1 MRRIAR
7 LRFVMSDTAEIC
19 MALEP
24 AYTYLVCST
33 RSSTSTDTSR
43 TPLLIMRSSMQR
55 SAAEKPVMERNGFSF
70 GPTLSLL
77 AESSTGCFTPMLL
90 QPSSRPAVSSAD
102 TLMMPRRR
110 SNGVFMAASFRRESL
125 FALVVG
131 VDHIAGDHHHDFLGR
146 VTRFGA
152 DRVADV
158 DTAASAGFVLRRRR
172 AGVGAALLCRGLLGL
187 ELGDLGAQQI
197 VHVVDFGL
205 DRLHMGRAAHH
216 QHAYH
221 ENSLGPDV
229 HGRSP

>member
-33 RSSTSTDTSR
+33 RSSTSSDTSR

-90 QPSSRPAVSSAD
+90 QPSSRLAVSSAD
-102 TLMMPRRR
+102 MLMMPRRR
-110 SNGVFMAASFRRESL
+110 SNGVFMAASFRRVSL

-131 VDHIAGDHHHDFLGR
+131 VDHIAGDHHHDFFGR

-158 DTAASAGFVLRRRR
+158 DSAATAGFVLSRRR
-172 AGVGAALLCRGLLGL
+172 AGVGAALLRRSLLGL
-187 ELGDLGAQQI
+187 ELGDLGSQQV

-205 DRLHMGRAAHH
+205 DCLHMCRAVH
-216 QHAYH
+216 QYACH
-221 ENSLGPDV
+221 EKSLDPDV
-229 HGRSP
+229 HDRSP